1 MANHFEA
8 NTLVELEFELNR
20 RDILHCRSL
29 ILSTPASDEFILLAP
44 PPVEHAYTFKQG
56 NRIDLYI
63 SLLKAG
69 DAQHTL
75 HVKTRVLHVG
85 KEGALNTLHLK
96 KTGFSR
102 KILHLH
108 FFTLITKTAIL
119 LEPLVPSEKNGSV
132 LAKVH
137 SISLKKMNISTALPL
152 DPGSLWRCSVEI
164 NSALFDFQGMIGTE
178 TGTTPL
184 VTDHSAA
191 FHFDEMDHQILLNL
205 AETIETVQINYI
217 RARSSLSLHEV
228 FDRSDIQ
235 DSLLLEHLVPR
246 SIYRVALD
254 YLELSGWLLLVYTG
268 FEILLAAPPGAT
280 VFDRFF
286 GVTLATAW
294 DRKHLVNVPFYM
306 IMESAIFLIAFLLH
320 QLIYYR
326 GNTRS
331 RWSLWLMALLASLLF
346 LMVRSHL

>member
-1 MANHFEA
+1 MTNHFEA

-20 RDILHCRSL
+20 RDIMHCRSL
-29 ILSTPASDEFILLAP
+29 ILSTPATDEFILLAP
-44 PPVEHAYTFKQG
+44 PPVEHAYTFKNG

-69 DAQHTL
+69 DATHTL

-85 KEGALNTLHLK
+85 KEGALSILHLR

-102 KILHLH
+102 RIPHSH
-108 FFTLITKTAIL
+108 FFTLITKTSIL
-119 LEPLVPSEKNGSV
+119 LEPLTPSQKSASV

-137 SISLKKMNISTALPL
+137 SISVKKMNISTALPL
-152 DPGSLWRCSVEI
+152 DSGSQWKCSVEI
-164 NSALFDFQGMIGTE
+164 NGTLFDFHGTIGAE
-178 TGTTPL
+178 ADRTPL
-184 VTDHSAA
+184 VADRSAV
-191 FHFDEMDHQILLNL
+191 FRFDGMDHQTLLSL
-205 AETIETVQINYI
+205 AETIETAQVNYI
-217 RARSSLSLHEV
+217 RAHSGLSLHEV

-246 SIYRVALD
+246 SAYRVTLD
-254 YLELSGWLLLVYTG
+254 FLELSGWLLLIYIG
-268 FEILLAAPPGAT
+268 FEILLAVPPGAT

-286 GVTLATAW
+286 GVPLATAW
-294 DRKHLVNVPFYM
+294 DRKHLINVPLFL
-306 IMESAIFLIAFLLH
+306 IMEYTIFLIAFLLH

-331 RWSLWLMALLASLLF
+331 RWSLWLMAFLTSLLF
-346 LMVRSHL
+346 LIVRTHL